1 MAELITDLFILS
13 HKRMRMQDLNDA
25 ALFSAWIQDAHINV
39 LHGKLVGH
47 RVLKQGQFF
56 HCEVEGDGYIASF
69 IGFSNAIQENEFE
82 LVVSSEI
89 TTRQSDASCRI
100 LTETLT
106 GCVKDGGGSTIVN
119 IVDVSKSGVAFIAPF
134 EMERGS
140 KTAFE
145 ASVNTGLVQLDLE
158 VKTCRRY
165 EPDPSMFRIGCEIG
179 PMGRVATA
187 LWNQYIRSVA

>member
-1 MAELITDLFILS
+1 
-13 HKRMRMQDLNDA
+13 MQDLNDA
-25 ALFSAWIQDAHINV
+25 ALFSAWIQDAHGNV
-39 LHGKLVGH
+39 LHGKIVGQ

-56 HCEVEGDGYIASF
+56 HCEVEGDGYVASF
-69 IGFSNAIQENEFE
+69 IGFSNAIQDQEFE

-89 TTRQSDASCRI
+89 TTRQSDAAFRV

-106 GCVKDGGGSTIVN
+106 GCLKDNGGSTIVN

-134 EMERGS
+134 ELERGS
-140 KTAFE
+140 KVSFE

-165 EPDPSMFRIGCEIG
+165 DPDPSMFRIGCEIG

-187 LWNQYIRSVA
+187 LWTQYIRSVA